1 MSANPVKS
9 LIGCPTT
16 VLDPLKGWAI
26 RINPCKE
33 AIRAAMALQAKEI
46 ARHARVTRVEKV
58 EGSRSRVHGA
68 PFLAPICPACVYP
81 CLNMQLYP

>member
-9 LIGCPTT
+9 LIECPTT
-16 VLDPLKGWAI
+16 VLDPPEGWAI

-46 ARHARVTRVEKV
+46 TSETRTSDE
-58 EGSRSRVHGA
+58 S
-68 PFLAPICPACVYP
+68 
-81 CLNMQLYP
+81 